1 MDNRYRLLLP
11 VSVVIAVIYLLVPFQ
26 EGSLPYIG
34 SKTLTCLLLAAYAF
48 LALPKG
54 RLQKTVTLALVISSL
69 GDFFLAIRSADYFTQ
84 GLGAFL
90 IAHLMYISAFA
101 RHRET
106 VQTAPHVLPVTLIVG
121 LLAIV
126 MIAILWPHLGE
137 LRAPVCL
144 YIIVIALMAI
154 AAVHSRFEPLL
165 IIPGVV
171 SFIISDGLIAVSK
184 FLTPVP
190 FSASMI
196 WITYVSAQILIVLA
210 VTRNRPP
217 AS

>member
-11 VSVVIAVIYLLVPFQ
+11 VSVLFALIYLLVPFQ

-54 RLQKTVTLALVISSL
+54 RLQKTVTLALIISSL
-69 GDFFLAIRSADYFTQ
+69 GDFFLAIRSADYFVE
-84 GLGAFL
+84 GLGSFL
-90 IAHLMYISAFA
+90 IAHLIYISAFA
-101 RHRET
+101 RHRDIGSK
-106 VQTAPHVLPVTLIVG
+106 APHVLPLTLIIG

-126 MIAILWPHLGE
+126 MMTILWPHLGA
-137 LRAPVCL
+137 LKAPVCL
-144 YIIVIALMAI
+144 YIIVISLMAI
-154 AAVHSRFEPLL
+154 AAVHSRFQSAL
-165 IIPGVV
+165 IIPGVL
-171 SFIISDGLIAVSK
+171 SFLISDGLIAVSK
-184 FLTPVP
+184 FLTPLP

-196 WITYVSAQILIVLA
+196 WITYVTAQVLIVLA
-210 VTRNRPP
+210 VTRNRSP